1 MTEAHQ
7 DYVTLGA
14 QVGGVD
20 AGEATSSHV
29 LGLRRLLRSCC
40 RGPYSSSIREFALIL
55 RIDGALDSWGKVG
68 VAGVAVRSKLGYA
81 TADIYVPR
89 EAWAAHD
96 AHVFRRFLAEQV
108 RFAITAIAE
117 RAKERR
123 VDLARER
130 LEQDVATATEQY
142 LAE

>member
-1 MTEAHQ
+1 MTEAHH
-7 DYVTLGA
+7 DHVTLGA

-20 AGEATSSHV
+20 ADEATSSHV
-29 LGLRRLLRSCC
+29 LGLGKILRSCC
-40 RGPYSSSIREFALIL
+40 RGPYSSSIKEFALIL
-55 RIDGALDSWGKVG
+55 RIDGALDAWGKTG

-89 EAWAAHD
+89 EAWASHD
-96 AHVFRRFLAEQV
+96 AQAFRRFLAEQV